1 MSRTLKLARPLA
13 VFDIESTG
21 VVPQRDRI
29 VELAVI
35 RIDPDGSIRKTVRRL
50 NPQIPIPAGA
60 TAVHGISDADVA
72 DAPTFAD
79 IAEKLYAFLDGCDLG
94 GYNITG
100 FDIPLLE
107 AEFRRAGMDFKVDG
121 RKVIDA
127 YNIFCKLYP
136 RTLTAAYKLFCGKD
150 LEGAHGAGADTA
162 ATWEVIEG
170 QLEKHAELPD
180 TVDELAAY
188 CEQSD
193 PDAYDRARRFRWC
206 GDELVVN
213 FGKHAGR
220 TLRDLAQN
228 DPGFLRWI
236 MRSDFADDVKEVAGN
251 ALVGKFPER
260 NAKQS

>member
-1 MSRTLKLARPLA
+1 MDIQLARPLA

-21 VVPQRDRI
+21 VNAEHDRI
-29 VELAVI
+29 VEIAVLKVF
-35 RIDPDGSIRKTVRRL
+35 PDGRKQNNVRRL

-60 TAVHGISDADVA
+60 TAIHGISDADVA
-72 DAPTFAD
+72 DAPTFSD
-79 IAEKLYAFLDGCDLG
+79 IADKLYAYLADCDLA

-100 FDIPLLE
+100 FDIPILE
-107 AEFRRAGMDFKVDG
+107 AEFQRAGIDFKAEG
-121 RKVIDA
+121 RRVIDA

-136 RTLTAAYKLFCGKD
+136 RTLSAAYKLFCGKD
-150 LEGAHGAGADTA
+150 LEGAHGAAADTA
-162 ATWEVIEG
+162 ATWEVIAG

-180 TVDELAAY
+180 DADELARF

-236 MRSDFADDVKEVAGN
+236 LRSDFADDVKNLVSN
-251 ALVGKFPER
+251 ALIGKFPER
-260 NAKQS
+260 DAKRS

>member
-1 MSRTLKLARPLA
+1 MARTLKLERPLA

-21 VVPQRDRI
+21 IVPQRDRI

-50 NPQIPIPAGA
+50 NPQMPIPAGA

-72 DAPTFAD
+72 DAPSFAD
-79 IAEKLYAFLDGCDLG
+79 IAEKLAAFLDGCDLA

-100 FDIPLLE
+100 FDIPMLE
-107 AEFRRAGMDFKVDG
+107 AEFQRAGVEFKAEG

-150 LEGAHGAGADTA
+150 LVGAHGAGADTA
-162 ATWEVIEG
+162 ATWEVILG
-170 QLEKHAELPD
+170 QLDKHAELPD
-180 TVDELAAY
+180 SVDALAEF
-188 CEQSD
+188 CEQCD

-206 GDELVVN
+206 GDELVIN

-220 TLRDLAQN
+220 TLRDLAEN

-236 MRSDFADDVKEVAGN
+236 LRSDFADDVKKLVSD
-251 ALVGKFPER
+251 ALIGKFPVR
-260 NAKQS
+260 DAVKS